1 MPLNR
6 LLSRATARV
15 VLLVMLAIMP
25 PHAAQ
30 ALSGPN
36 ISCSIAATPLA
47 FGEYLPYRAVPTESI
62 SEITV
67 TCTTSGN
74 VEEPW
79 SGVIFLVGPRPAID
93 RQMRQGPDALQYR
106 LYLDPAR
113 TMVWGDNDGMA
124 NSLPISGTVS
134 PSVPFRQ
141 TIVVYGH
148 IPAMQ
153 TSSPV
158 AQYGDQITATLS
170 Y

>member
-1 MPLNR
+1 MSVNR
-6 LLSRATARV
+6 LLPARV
-15 VLLVMLAIMP
+15 VILAILAITP
-25 PHAAQ
+25 LRSAQ

-36 ISCSIAATPLA
+36 VNCSIATTPFM
-47 FGEYLPYRAVPTESI
+47 FGEYLPYRAIPTDST

-67 TCTTSGN
+67 TCTTSGS

-79 SGVIFLVGPRPAID
+79 SGVIFLVGAQPAIN
-93 RQMRQGPDALQYR
+93 RQMRNGPDALTYQ
-106 LYLDPAR
+106 LYLDQAR
-113 TMVWGDNDGMA
+113 TVVWGGNDAMA
-124 NSLPISGTVS
+124 NSLSISGTVS

-141 TIVVYGH
+141 TIVIYGR

-158 AQYGDQITATLS
+158 AQYDDQITATLS

>member
-1 MPLNR
+1 M
-6 LLSRATARV
+6 
-15 VLLVMLAIMP
+15 LVMLANMP
-25 PHAAQ
+25 LHAAR

-36 ISCSIAATPLA
+36 ISCSVATTPLA
-47 FGEYLPYRAVPTESI
+47 FGEYLPYRAVPTEST

-67 TCTTSGN
+67 TCTTSGS

-79 SGVIFLVGPRPAID
+79 SGVIFLVGSRLAID
-93 RQMRQGPDALQYR
+93 RQMQQGPDALRYQ

-113 TMVWGDNDGMA
+113 TIVWGDNDAMA

-141 TIVVYGH
+141 TIVIYGL

-158 AQYGDQITATLS
+158 AQYDDQISATLS

>member
-6 LLSRATARV
+6 LLSRASAHG
-15 VLLVMLAIMP
+15 VMLATLAIMP
-25 PHAAQ
+25 LHAAQ

-36 ISCSIAATPLA
+36 ISCSIATTPLA
-47 FGEYLPYRAVPTESI
+47 FGEYLPYRAVPTDST

-67 TCTTSGN
+67 TCTTSGG

-79 SGVIFLVGPRPAID
+79 SGVIFLVGARPAID
-93 RQMRQGPDALQYR
+93 RQMRQGSDALQYQ
-106 LYLDPAR
+106 LYRDPSR
-113 TMVWGDNDGMA
+113 TMVWGDNDAMA

-141 TIVVYGH
+141 TIVIYGH

-158 AQYGDQITATLS
+158 AQYDDQITARLS